1 MPVRLKDIA
10 LPVSPVTPAT
20 TAAAAFSLFLSDAA
34 LFAVPVRLS
43 EGDEAS
49 YGLVTRLRLTEALAG
64 PNGRDVYAA
73 RSVTHLIGSQPVI
86 AAGDTMAA
94 LIAKTA
100 AEQSTSAL
108 TDGVIVMEQGAYVGI
123 VSPAMLLKAVAEENA
138 GRARAQ
144 QAAHKKLDDLKR
156 QLTRLG
162 ESRARTLA
170 FIGHEIRTPLTGILG
185 VADLLD
191 SQLGPGEPKRLA
203 KTISQSGQHL
213 ERLLTDLLDLS
224 RIDAGKLPITNL
236 PMELRQF
243 AVETRDLWLPQFD
256 EKRVTLRIGVA
267 TGAESRIE
275 CDALRL
281 RQILFNLVSNA
292 MKFTERGQVT
302 VTLATAPS
310 PEGLM
315 LTMRV
320 ADTGRGISDA
330 DKARLFEAFEQS
342 ESADAFSGTGLGLA
356 ISRSLTRRLGG
367 EIMLSD
373 NPGGGCVFT
382 VAIPVRKAGP
392 RLAVENKTETSAAR
406 FDLGEVLLAEDHEAS
421 AFVIREALIAAGWRV
436 EIVSDAAQAITR
448 IGQRRYQVILTDV
461 HMPNGGGEA
470 VLKAARA
477 GNGLNALTPVVA
489 VTADTSPERRAACT
503 RAGFN
508 GLIEKPIR
516 PRPLVATLADILIS
530 AGQPKRAAGA

>member
-10 LPVSPVTPAT
+10 LPVTPVTPAT
-20 TAAAAFSLFLSDAA
+20 TAAAAFSLLLSDSA

-43 EGDEAS
+43 EGGAAS

-73 RSVTHLIGSQPVI
+73 RSVTHLVGAQPIV
-86 AAGDTMAA
+86 ASAETPAA
-94 LIAKTA
+94 LVAKTA
-100 AEQSTSAL
+100 ADQSNSAL
-108 TDGVIVMEQGAYVGI
+108 TDGVIVMDKGNYAGI

-138 GRARAQ
+138 ARARAQ
-144 QAAHKKLDDLKR
+144 QNAQKKLGDLKR
-156 QLTRLG
+156 QLGKLS

-170 FIGHEIRTPLTGILG
+170 FIGHEIRTPLTGIMG
-185 VADLLD
+185 VADLLET
-191 SQLGPGEPKRLA
+191 QLPTGEPKRLA
-203 KTISQSGQHL
+203 RTISQSGQHL

-224 RIDAGKLPITNL
+224 RIDAGKLSITHQPI
-236 PMELRQF
+236 ELRQF

-256 EKRVTLRIGVA
+256 EKRVHLRIGVA

-275 CDALRL
+275 SDAGRL

-292 MKFTERGQVT
+292 MKFTDRGQVT

-310 PEGLM
+310 PDGLM

-320 ADTGRGISDA
+320 ADTGRGITDA

-342 ESADAFSGTGLGLA
+342 ESADAFTGSGLGLA
-356 ISRSLTRRLGG
+356 IARSLARRLDG
-367 EIMLSD
+367 EIILSD

-382 VAIPVRKAGP
+382 VALPVRKAGP
-392 RLAVENKTETSAAR
+392 RLAVENKAEGQKAR

-436 EIVSDAAQAITR
+436 ETVTDAAAAVTR
-448 IGQRRYQVILTDV
+448 VGQRRYQVILTDV
-461 HMPNGGGEA
+461 HMPHGGGEA
-470 VLKAARA
+470 VL
-477 GNGLNALTPVVA
+477 
-489 VTADTSPERRAACT
+489 RAA
-503 RAGFN
+503 
-508 GLIEKPIR
+508 
-516 PRPLVATLADILIS
+516 
-530 AGQPKRAAGA
+530 

>member
-73 RSVTHLIGSQPVI
+73 RSVTHLIGPQPVI

-100 AEQSTSAL
+100 AEQSNSAL
-108 TDGVIVMEQGAYVGI
+108 TDGVIVMEQGAYAGI

-156 QLTRLG
+156 QLNRLG

-213 ERLLTDLLDLS
+213 ERLLRDLLDLS
-224 RIDAGKLPITNL
+224 RIDAGKLAITNQ

-243 AVETRDLWLPQFD
+243 AVETRDLWMPQFD

-267 TGAESRIE
+267 TGAEPRIE

-292 MKFTERGQVT
+292 MKFTDRGQVT

-320 ADTGRGISDA
+320 ADTGRGITDA

-356 ISRSLTRRLGG
+356 IARSLTRRLGG

-382 VAIPVRKAGP
+382 VALPVRKAGP

-421 AFVIREALIAAGWRV
+421 ALVIREALIAAGWRV
-436 EIVSDAAQAITR
+436 EIVGDAAQAVTR
-448 IGQRRYQVILTDV
+448 VGQRRYQVILTDV

-489 VTADTSPERRAACT
+489 VTADTSPERRAACD

-508 GLIEKPIR
+508 GLIEKPVR
-516 PRPLVATLADILIS
+516 PRPLVATLADILI
-530 AGQPKRAAGA
+530 AGSQTKRAAGA

>member
-1 MPVRLKDIA
+1 MPARLKDLA
-10 LPVSPVTPAT
+10 LPVTPVTPAT

-43 EGDEAS
+43 EGGAAS

-73 RSVTHLIGSQPVI
+73 RSVTHLVGAQPVI
-86 AAGDTMAA
+86 ASGETPAA

-100 AEQSTSAL
+100 AEQSSSAL
-108 TDGVIVMEQGAYVGI
+108 TDGIIVMDKGNYLGI
-123 VSPAMLLKAVAEENA
+123 VSPTALLKAIAEENA
-138 GRARAQ
+138 ARARSQQTAQ
-144 QAAHKKLDDLKR
+144 KKLDDLKR
-156 QLTRLG
+156 QLARLS

-170 FIGHEIRTPLTGILG
+170 FIGHEIRTPLTGIMG
-185 VADLLD
+185 VADLLET
-191 SQLGPGEPKRLA
+191 QLPSGEPKRLA
-203 KTISQSGQHL
+203 RTISQSGQHL
-213 ERLLTDLLDLS
+213 ERLLSDLLDLS
-224 RIDAGKLPITNL
+224 RIDAGKLAITNQ
-236 PMELRQF
+236 PIELRQF

-256 EKRVTLRIGVA
+256 EKRISLRIGVA
-267 TGAESRIE
+267 TGAEARIE
-275 CDALRL
+275 SDAGRL

-292 MKFTERGQVT
+292 MKFTDRGQVT

-310 PEGLM
+310 PDGLM

-320 ADTGRGISDA
+320 ADTGRGITDA

-342 ESADAFSGTGLGLA
+342 ESADAFSGSGLGLA
-356 ISRSLTRRLGG
+356 IARSLARLLGG
-367 EIMLSD
+367 EIILSD

-382 VAIPVRKAGP
+382 VALPVIKAGP
-392 RLAVENKTETSAAR
+392 RLAVENKPEGHAAR

-436 EIVSDAAQAITR
+436 ETVPDAAAAISR

-461 HMPNGGGEA
+461 HMPHGGGEA
-470 VLKAARA
+470 VLRAARF
-477 GNGLNALTPVVA
+477 GSGLNALTPVVA
-489 VTADTSPERRAACT
+489 VTADASPERRAACD
-503 RAGFN
+503 RAGFS

-530 AGQPKRAAGA
+530 SGQPRRAAGA

>member
-10 LPVSPVTPAT
+10 LPVTPVTPAT
-20 TAAAAFSLFLSDAA
+20 TAAATFSLFLSDTA
-34 LFAVPVRLS
+34 LFAIPVRLAQG
-43 EGDEAS
+43 EAAS

-73 RSVTHLIGSQPVI
+73 RSVTHLVGAQPVI
-86 AAGDTMAA
+86 AQGNVPAA

-108 TDGVIVMEQGAYVGI
+108 TEGVIVMEQGVYAGI

-144 QAAHKKLDDLKR
+144 QNAQRKMDDIKR
-156 QLTRLG
+156 QLTRLS

-170 FIGHEIRTPLTGILG
+170 FIGHEIRTPLTGIMG

-191 SQLGPGEPKRLA
+191 TQLPPGEPKRLA

-224 RIDAGKLPITNL
+224 RIDAGKLAITKHPI
-236 PMELRQF
+236 ELRQF
-243 AVETRDLWLPQFD
+243 AAQTRDLWLPQFD
-256 EKRVTLRIGVA
+256 EKRVSLRIGVA
-267 TGAESRIE
+267 TGAEPRIE
-275 CDALRL
+275 SDAGRL

-292 MKFTERGQVT
+292 MKFTDRGQVT
-302 VTLATAPS
+302 VTLATSPS
-310 PEGLM
+310 PDGLL

-342 ESADAFSGTGLGLA
+342 ESADAFSGSGLGLA
-356 ISRSLTRRLGG
+356 IARSLTRRLDG
-367 EIMLSD
+367 EIILSD

-382 VAIPVRKAGP
+382 VALPVIKAGP
-392 RLAVENKTETSAAR
+392 RLAVENKPEGNAAR
-406 FDLGEVLLAEDHEAS
+406 FDLGEVL
-421 AFVIREALIAAGWRV
+421 
-436 EIVSDAAQAITR
+436 
-448 IGQRRYQVILTDV
+448 
-461 HMPNGGGEA
+461 
-470 VLKAARA
+470 
-477 GNGLNALTPVVA
+477 
-489 VTADTSPERRAACT
+489 
-503 RAGFN
+503 
-508 GLIEKPIR
+508 
-516 PRPLVATLADILIS
+516 
-530 AGQPKRAAGA
+530 

>member
-64 PNGRDVYAA
+64 PNGRDVYSA
-73 RSVTHLIGSQPVI
+73 RSVTHLIGPQPVI
-86 AAGDTMAA
+86 AEGETMAA
-94 LIAKTA
+94 RIAKSA
-100 AEQSTSAL
+100 AEQSSTAL
-108 TDGVIVMEQGAYVGI
+108 TDGVIVMEQGKYAGI

-156 QLTRLG
+156 QLNRLG

-213 ERLLTDLLDLS
+213 ERLLRDLLDLS
-224 RIDAGKLPITNL
+224 RIDAGKLPITNQ

-267 TGAESRIE
+267 TGAEPRVE

-292 MKFTERGQVT
+292 MKFTDRGQVT

-356 ISRSLTRRLGG
+356 IARSLTRRLGG

-382 VAIPVRKAGP
+382 VALPVRKAGP
-392 RLAVENKTETSAAR
+392 RLAVENKSETSGAR

-421 AFVIREALIAAGWRV
+421 ALVIREALIAAGWRV
-436 EIVSDAAQAITR
+436 EIVGDAAQAVTR
-448 IGQRRYQVILTDV
+448 VGQRRYQVILTDV

-470 VLKAARA
+470 VLRAART

-489 VTADTSPERRAACT
+489 VTADTSPERRAVCD

-508 GLIEKPIR
+508 GLIEKPVR
-516 PRPLVATLADILIS
+516 PRPLVATLADILI
-530 AGQPKRAAGA
+530 AGSLTKRAAGA